1 MKKFLFKKTLFSV
14 LLAGFLCI
22 FKCTSI
28 SAADY
33 TSYTVV
39 SGDSLWKIAVKYQ
52 IGLSEIIEANPQIKN
67 TSLIYPGQKINIP
80 SIDTIKALEN
90 EVISL
95 VNIEREQ
102 AGLPH
107 LRTNCQVSKIAR
119 YKSQDM
125 GTKCYFSHTS
135 STYGS
140 PPTMLQNFNIK
151 SITTGENIAYDKK
164 IPQQVM
170 TNLMNSPNDRKNI
183 LSNTYT
189 EIGVGLYKSSSGV
202 YYWTQLFI
210 KP

>member
-1 MKKFLFKKTLFSV
+1 MKKSLLKKTLFSV

-22 FKCTSI
+22 FKCTSV

-39 SGDSLWKIAVKYQ
+39 SGDNLWKIAVKYQ
-52 IGLSEIIEANPQIKN
+52 IGLREIIEANPQIKN
-67 TSLIYPGQKINIP
+67 TDLIYPKQKINIP
-80 SIDTIKALEN
+80 DIDTIKTLEN
-90 EVISL
+90 EIISL

-107 LRTNCQVSKIAR
+107 LRTNYQVSKVAR

-125 GTKCYFSHTS
+125 ATKSYFSHTS

-140 PPTMLQNFNIK
+140 PSTMLQNFNIK

-170 TNLMNSPNDRKNI
+170 TSLMNSPDDRKNI
-183 LSNTYT
+183 LSNAYT